1 MDNSKPASSGSCS
14 DDLER
19 AKDLSRTLK
28 GSGHGPH
35 QVSAASPYVAFP
47 APKPAPLPGP
57 SRVSAHVTSPPSRP
71 SLPLMVRREP
81 LKAPVSGFGA
91 QAWNRLLDAC
101 VAAVAAEAAFLMD
114 PNGLV
119 VSSRGPR
126 AGDELEAV
134 GARLMVAFDQ
144 ADRIEGDQ
152 QTLAMTV
159 ETPRGSLH
167 GLRLRQAEGGVLTLG
182 LVVPGGLTADRQARV
197 LTLVAAA
204 GAEAGS

>member
-1 MDNSKPASSGSCS
+1 MDNSKAASSGSCS
-14 DDLER
+14 EDLER
-19 AKDLSRTLK
+19 AKDLSRALAGT
-28 GSGHGPH
+28 GHSAAPH
-35 QVSAASPYVAFP
+35 GTAASPYVAFP
-47 APKPAPLPGP
+47 QRVDPPAAPPG
-57 SRVSAHVTSPPSRP
+57 RVSAHVSSPPSRP
-71 SLPLMVRREP
+71 SLPLMPRREP
-81 LKAPVSGFGA
+81 IKAPVSGFGA

-144 ADRIEGDQ
+144 ADRIEPEQ
-152 QTLAMTV
+152 ATLSMTV

-167 GLRLRQAEGGVLTLG
+167 GLRLRAEVGVLTLG
-182 LVVPGGLTADRQARV
+182 LVVPGGITADRQARV
-197 LTLVAAA
+197 LALVAAA
-204 GAEAGS
+204 GAETSA